1 MALLYK
7 VVIVPAADVFLVS
20 SFFVLVAVSNLI
32 LNENERVVIEAINEN
47 YKYTTAE
54 LSNLTSIKKDTLIRT
69 LNSLI
74 EKNVIKKDGR
84 ERATR
89 YLKI

>member
-1 MALLYK
+1 MRS
-7 VVIVPAADVFLVS
+7 FL
-20 SFFVLVAVSNLI
+20 
-32 LNENERVVIEAINEN
+32 IEAINEN